1 MSESS
6 SENETN
12 LEYMQRKKMGPQ
24 AFQIGDKVEANYFL
38 EGTYYPGIVD
48 SISDDGLMI
57 TVKYDDD
64 GSTESLTVENVRMII
79 PPTATQSNL
88 GGPLTDEEAFGTK
101 NSDENVSIDSYHVK
115 ADLAALVAK
124 TGDKAKASW
133 LYEEASCEAM
143 ECRKMT
149 LAMELSSKS
158 AELVE

>member
-64 GSTESLTVENVRMII
+64 GSTESLTSPESFDRVVCG
-79 PPTATQSNL
+79 SLL
-88 GGPLTDEEAFGTK
+88 GITKFEDVVKDKLSQLTLK
-101 NSDENVSIDSYHVK
+101 NCYGY
-115 ADLAALVAK
+115 L
-124 TGDKAKASW
+124 G
-133 LYEEASCEAM
+133 
-143 ECRKMT
+143 
-149 LAMELSSKS
+149 
-158 AELVE
+158 